1 MQYLFCLFTTDIHPA
16 MQTATIKSQ
25 SRFVIQIFAAQS
37 YRHTIQALGS
47 GRCKWRPLHAAGQVH
62 MPYPWKNGIQRAV
75 ISQRYSPTC
84 WGNDQ
89 HHGTLPRSQP
99 AISMVCEYPLFCQ

>member
-25 SRFVIQIFAAQS
+25 SRFVIQIFATQS

-47 GRCKWRPLHAAGQVH
+47 GRCKWRPLHAAGKVH
-62 MPYPWKNGIQRAV
+62 MPYPRQRD
-75 ISQRYSPTC
+75 PTSC
-84 WGNDQ
+84 HLATVFTNMLG
-89 HHGTLPRSQP
+89 
-99 AISMVCEYPLFCQ
+99 E